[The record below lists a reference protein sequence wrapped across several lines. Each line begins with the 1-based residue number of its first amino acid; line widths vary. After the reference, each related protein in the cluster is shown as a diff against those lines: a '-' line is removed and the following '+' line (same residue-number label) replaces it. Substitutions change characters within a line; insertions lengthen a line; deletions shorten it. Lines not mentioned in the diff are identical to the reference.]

1 MDSGNCKQS
10 TGFMTN
16 LIFLYFKKSKWWA
29 FKQMG
34 SHTKNFKNI
43 EGLTFYKMLGT
54 GSDPGFSMYPDFST
68 YALLLNWQDEAYAR
82 KYFNSNLYFNTLLSQ
97 TYSFRKVSLACYKSV
112 GKWDNTN
119 PFSNN
124 AQRENTT
131 EMKVGVITRATIH
144 FGKLIYFWRS
154 VKSASDAISNAKGVS
169 FFKGIGELPFIQQA
183 TFSIWD
189 SESDINNFA
198 YSDTKHKKIVEKTRK
213 QNWYSEDLFA
223 RFHVLKDSGIMKTS
237 DE

>member
-1 MDSGNCKQS
+1 M
-10 TGFMTN
+10 
-16 LIFLYFKKSKWWA
+16 
-29 FKQMG
+29 
-34 SHTKNFKNI
+34 
-43 EGLTFYKMLGT
+43 
-54 GSDPGFSMYPDFST
+54 
-68 YALLLNWQDEAYAR
+68 
-82 KYFNSNLYFNTLLSQ
+82 
-97 TYSFRKVSLACYKSV
+97 SLACYKSV

-124 AQRENTT
+124 AQRENITG
-131 EMKVGVITRATIH
+131 MKVGVITRATIH

-223 RFHVLKDSGIMKTS
+223 RFYVLKDSGIMKTS